1 MKGGCNNQIFQHWF
15 IWEMAIKCSQSLM
28 CDIPSIDF
36 YSSNDPKQYKNIKQL
51 INKILPVVEAL
62 PEYFCM
68 YLTLCVSWLPS
79 WNQLTIGAEAAI
91 TAACMLTVLF
101 SATVHDAG
109 FTMNLGAASRRSAM
123 LKNKKKCW
131 VSSII
136 IHY

>member
-1 MKGGCNNQIFQHWF
+1 MQQSNFPALVHLRNGYKMFTKFDVWYPKHWF
-15 IWEMAIKCSQSLM
+15 LQLKWPQAIRKYKTVNKQNFTSS
-28 CDIPSIDF
+28 SI
-36 YSSNDPKQYKNIKQL
+36 
-51 INKILPVVEAL
+51 AL

-79 WNQLTIGAEAAI
+79 WNQLTIGSEAAI

-101 SATVHDAG
+101 SATVHEAG